1 MPRVAEVRERRS
13 ARRTDHAALVARFAC
28 RGDRQQVVLW
38 RCARS
43 RSHVAIGTL
52 PHKLQMQL
60 MGKLL
65 TRKRTD

>member
-1 MPRVAEVRERRS
+1 
-13 ARRTDHAALVARFAC
+13 
-28 RGDRQQVVLW
+28 
-38 RCARS
+38 
-43 RSHVAIGTL
+43 VAIGTL